1 MMARRGAHGW
11 TWCLCVV
18 ASGRGY
24 CLCTGGLCS
33 CIMCSVGGLWYLH
46 DVNSQ
51 LTVAVAIQL
60 LGSYILGP
68 ALGLQLQGS
77 GHQFLHI
84 GLEEEG

>member
-1 MMARRGAHGW
+1 
-11 TWCLCVV
+11 
-18 ASGRGY
+18 
-24 CLCTGGLCS
+24 
-33 CIMCSVGGLWYLH
+33 MCSVGGLWYLH